1 MTFRQTRFLLLFTF
15 LILMLCESTKAQIL
29 YRQTGDS
36 YIAISGT
43 STLHEWTLTTKEP
56 KYQASFELNEQG
68 APVGLNSLLLT
79 VRCESLKSGHSAMD
93 KNTYSTLNT
102 DTYKS
107 ITFNMV
113 SATLINK
120 KIQCE
125 GDLTVAGATK
135 RITVEVTYK
144 VVNQSIVCSGTKK
157 IKMSDYGIDPPSFMF
172 GTVRTGDEMT
182 VSFNVNLA
190 PVQKK

>member
-1 MTFRQTRFLLLFTF
+1 MTFRQTQVFILFSLSMLLL
-15 LILMLCESTKAQIL
+15 CERAKAQIL

-36 YIAISGT
+36 HLTVSGT

-56 KYQASFELNEQG
+56 KYQASFELNELG
-68 APVGLNSLLLT
+68 VPVGLTSLLLT

-107 ITFNMV
+107 ITFSLV
-113 SATLINK
+113 SATFVNK
-120 KIQCE
+120 KILCE
-125 GDLTVAGATK
+125 GDLTVAGVTK
-135 RITVEVTYK
+135 RITVDAAYK
-144 VVNQSIVCSGTKK
+144 IVNQSIVCSGTKK
-157 IKMSDYGIDPPSFMF
+157 IKMSDYEIDPPSFMF
-172 GTVRTGDEMT
+172 GTVKTGDEMT
-182 VSFNVNLA
+182 VSFNVNLV

>member
-1 MTFRQTRFLLLFTF
+1 MTFRQTLFFILFT
-15 LILMLCESTKAQIL
+15 LSTLLLCESTKAQIL

-36 YIAISGT
+36 NLAISGT

-56 KYQASFELNEQG
+56 KYQASFELNEEG

-107 ITFNMV
+107 ISFSMV
-113 SATLINK
+113 SATFVNK

-125 GDLTVAGATK
+125 GDLTVAGVTK
-135 RITVEVTYK
+135 RITVEAVYK
-144 VVNQSIVCSGTKK
+144 VVNQSIVCSGTRK
-157 IKMSDYGIDPPSFMF
+157 IKMSDFGIDPPSFMF
-172 GTVRTGDEMT
+172 GTVRTGDELT
-182 VSFNVNLA
+182 VSFNVSLA

>member
-1 MTFRQTRFLLLFTF
+1 MTLRQIPFFVLFTLSTLLL
-15 LILMLCESTKAQIL
+15 CERTNAQIL
-29 YRQTGDS
+29 YSQTGDS
-36 YIAISGT
+36 YLAISGT

-107 ITFNMV
+107 ITFSMV
-113 SATLINK
+113 SAAFVNR

-125 GDLTVAGATK
+125 GDLTVAGVTK
-135 RITVEVTYK
+135 RITVEAAYK

-182 VSFNVNLA
+182 VSFTVNLA